1 MLRQASLVALFLV
14 AASVGARAQT
24 AEVIRGRITDDSSR
38 AIVATVIVTRGPDRL
53 TQTDT
58 TDAAGN
64 FSVRFEQGTGD
75 YLVYVS
81 APGYKS
87 ARRRIQRE
95 TTETEF
101 VANFSLAR
109 DLALLDTVKVRAQKP
124 VRASNSV
131 NPTQLETGSPEK
143 WLNGISGLIPPT
155 VAGDL
160 NAIAGTMSNVTMTG
174 GGASILGS

>member
-1 MLRQASLVALFLV
+1 MLKKGSLVVLFAAV
-14 AASVGARAQT
+14 ASAPAFSQSP
-24 AEVIRGRITDDSSR
+24 EVIRGKITDDSSH

-58 TDAAGN
+58 TDASGN

-87 ARRRIQRE
+87 ARRRVQRE
-95 TTETEF
+95 TSETEF
-101 VANFSLAR
+101 VANFSLGR

-124 VRASNSV
+124 VRASNAT

-143 WLNGISGLIPPT
+143 WLNGINGLIPPT
-155 VAGDL
+155 IAGDL
-160 NAIAGTMSNVTMTG
+160 NAIAGTMSNVTV
-174 GGASILGS
+174 SE